1 MMLLKPAAMKAVP
14 MAMMTPNTVAMRPKR
29 T

>member
-1 MMLLKPAAMKAVP
+1 MMLLNPAAMKAVP
-14 MAMMTPNTVAMRPKR
+14 IATTIPRTVAMRPKR